1 MNIQAI
7 SRWTVLASWAI
18 ATHAFAQGALP
29 ADATPAAAPAP
40 QAHKWLACDSMWK
53 WFGSQCAGLKD
64 AWYDGRPTLY
74 LSGYTW
80 HDPSTYTQEK
90 LDEFNDKAWGGGFGW
105 SKTAANGDHFGWY
118 ALVFRDSHFQYTKA
132 AGWSWMTYWP
142 AHDDFAVGLGY
153 TAFLASRPDIANN
166 WPFPAALPLA
176 GIKIR
181 KFELLGTFIPKLNAG
196 INHGDVAYFFGRY
209 QF

>member
-1 MNIQAI
+1 MKMRNIANWI
-7 SRWTVLASWAI
+7 VLASCAV
-18 ATHAFAQGALP
+18 ATQAFAQA
-29 ADATPAAAPAP
+29 ADPVSSPVTPPGKG
-40 QAHKWLACDSMWK
+40 QKWVACENMWK
-53 WFGSQCAGLKD
+53 WFDTQCAGLKD

-74 LSGYTW
+74 VSGYTW
-80 HDPSTYTQEK
+80 HDPSTYSQEK

-105 SKTAANGDHFGWY
+105 SKTAANGDSFGWY
-118 ALVFRDSHFQYTKA
+118 ALIFRDSHFQYTKA
-132 AGWSWMTYWP
+132 VGWSWMTYWP
-142 AHDDFAVGLGY
+142 ANNDFAVGLGY
-153 TAFLASRPDIANN
+153 TAFLASRPDIASN